1 VGTEPDATVTEDATM
16 IDSGSHVVAVFVPV
30 GAIDWG
36 ADVRVA
42 EIVGLADWLVVIS
55 GRLDGLVITAVL
67 LVEPMN
73 DELLVLIVA
82 FEGAVVVANPVE
94 LKPDV
99 VGNPV
104 ADAEAEAVELDVGI
118 EVGAVVVAD
127 PRMLDRILPRPTDD
141 VVVVV
146 DEVAG
151 RPSSEESQFSA
162 LVVAVEVPLAAEV
175 VEAVPPP
182 RIPRRPASDV
192 VEVPLAVEVVE
203 PVPPPRIPR
212 RPASDAV
219 EVVVCAAVAEVV
231 VAAEAGVPVPSR
243 PLRSSPNKLSL
254 LEVEVVVDVELA
266 GVVTTPDGPKVMPE
280 DVWVEV

>member
-1 VGTEPDATVTEDATM
+1 M

-104 ADAEAEAVELDVGI
+104 ADAEAVELDVGI

-146 DEVAG
+146 DEVVG

-162 LVVAVEVPLAAEV
+162 LVVEVEVPLAA
-175 VEAVPPP
+175 
-182 RIPRRPASDV
+182 
-192 VEVPLAVEVVE
+192 EVVE

>member
-1 VGTEPDATVTEDATM
+1 M

-104 ADAEAEAVELDVGI
+104 ADAEAVELDVGI

-146 DEVAG
+146 DEVVG

-162 LVVAVEVPLAAEV
+162 LVVEVEVPLAAEV

-182 RIPRRPASDV
+182 RIPRRPVSDV
-192 VEVPLAVEVVE
+192 VEVPLAAEVVE